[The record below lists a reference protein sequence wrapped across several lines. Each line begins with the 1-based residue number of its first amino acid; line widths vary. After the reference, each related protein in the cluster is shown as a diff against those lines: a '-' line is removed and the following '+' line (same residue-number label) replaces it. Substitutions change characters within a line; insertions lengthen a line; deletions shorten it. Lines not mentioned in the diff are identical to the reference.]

1 MSSETF
7 FRAPREWV
15 EKVIEALEQSL
26 NVKEI
31 GSTYVRSPQALCDT
45 RISYLVGE
53 VEPVNEYSNDGRK
66 SHDIE
71 LRFLI
76 EVPTNR
82 NGFDL
87 EALDAST
94 RLERELLKQRFGVY
108 EDVEDAEIVSNL
120 PSRFNPQDG
129 VYSRTVTMRQRV
141 KMGPVEETYLE
152 LDGTQLD
159 GSTQTDSSTAEAG

>member
-1 MSSETF
+1 MSSETY

-15 EKVIEALEQSL
+15 AKVVEHLEQAL
-26 NVKEI
+26 NIEI
-31 GSTYVRSPQALCDT
+31 GSTYVRSQHSLDNT
-45 RISYLVGE
+45 KISYVVGE

-94 RLERELLKQRFGVY
+94 RLERELLKQRFGAY
-108 EDVEDAEIVSNL
+108 EDVEDVEIVSNL
-120 PSRFNPQDG
+120 PSRFDPKMG
-129 VYSRTVTMRQRV
+129 VLSRTLTMRQRV
-141 KMGPVEETYLE
+141 RMGPVEETYLE
-152 LDGTQLD
+152 IDGTELDGT
-159 GSTQTDSSTAEAG
+159 TQANGSTAEAG

>member
-1 MSSETF
+1 MSSETY

-15 EKVIEALEQSL
+15 AKVIEHLEQAL
-26 NVKEI
+26 NIEI
-31 GSTYVRSPQALCDT
+31 GSTYVRSQHPLDNT
-45 RISYLVGE
+45 KISYVVGE

-108 EDVEDAEIVSNL
+108 EDVEDVEIVSNL
-120 PSRFNPQDG
+120 PSRFDPKMG
-129 VYSRTVTMRQRV
+129 VLSRTLTMRQRV
-141 KMGPVEETYLE
+141 RMGPVEETYLE
-152 LDGTQLD
+152 IDGTELDGT
-159 GSTQTDSSTAEAG
+159 TQANSSTAEAG

>member
-15 EKVIEALEQSL
+15 AKVIEHLEQALSI
-26 NVKEI
+26 EI
-31 GSTYVRSPQALCDT
+31 GSTYVRSPRPLEDT
-45 RISYLVGE
+45 RISYVVGE
-53 VEPVNEYSNDGRK
+53 VEPINEYSNDGRK
-66 SHDIE
+66 AHDIE

-82 NGFDL
+82 SGFDL

-94 RLERELLKQRFGVY
+94 RLERELLKQRFGAY

-120 PSRFNPQDG
+120 PSRFDPQMG
-129 VYSRTVTMRQRV
+129 VLTRTLTMRQRV
-141 KMGPVEETYLE
+141 RMGPVEETYLDIDGTE
-152 LDGTQLD
+152 LDGT
-159 GSTQTDSSTAEAG
+159 TQANGSTAEAG

>member
-1 MSSETF
+1 MSSETY

-15 EKVIEALEQSL
+15 AKVVEHLEQAL
-26 NVKEI
+26 NIDI
-31 GSTYVRSPQALCDT
+31 GSTYVRSQHPLDNT
-45 RISYLVGE
+45 KISYVVGE
-53 VEPVNEYSNDGRK
+53 GEPVNEYSNDGRK

-94 RLERELLKQRFGVY
+94 RLERELLKQRFGSY
-108 EDVEDAEIVSNL
+108 EDVEDVEIVSNL
-120 PSRFNPQDG
+120 PSRFDPKMG
-129 VYSRTVTMRQRV
+129 VLSRTLTMRQRV
-141 KMGPVEETYLE
+141 KMGPVEENYLE
-152 LDGTQLD
+152 IDGTELN
-159 GSTQTDSSTAEAG
+159 GTTQANGSTAEAG